1 MLLALD
7 VGNTNVTIG
16 VFKRKE
22 IIEVFRIT
30 TKLPRTSDEFGILI
44 SNLLKEKGLEENI
57 NKSQEQTEK
66 YDKLKILV
74 DNYEINQ
81 AENLLFANIDINN
94 IEDLK
99 LALLFYQYVNE
110 KDNEFLEKS
119 NYSREEIEQGIKD
132 ISKKYG
138 YENIVN
144 LFFM

>member
-1 MLLALD
+1 MHIEQDYIMKMIHQL
-7 VGNTNVTIG
+7 
-16 VFKRKE
+16 
-22 IIEVFRIT
+22 IEV
-30 TKLPRTSDEFGILI
+30 
-44 SNLLKEKGLEENI
+44 LLGDIFKGKEKGLEENI

>member
-1 MLLALD
+1 MHIEQDYIMKMIHQL
-7 VGNTNVTIG
+7 
-16 VFKRKE
+16 
-22 IIEVFRIT
+22 IEV
-30 TKLPRTSDEFGILI
+30 
-44 SNLLKEKGLEENI
+44 LLGYIFKGKEKGLEENI